1 MDNRFTLNESKE
13 MGLLS
18 EGVGDDIIKAVK
30 RSKFDVGL
38 ITKGINDLL
47 PDNLKF
53 SSLSCISPLLNPSSI
68 TAMLLIGVFCIIF
81 IDTSILVEK
90 VMDRLN

>member
-1 MDNRFTLNESKE
+1 MNINKFKSILKRMDNRFTLNESKE

-18 EGVGDDIIKAVK
+18 EGVGDDILKAVK
-30 RSKFDVGL
+30 RSKFDVGS

-53 SSLSCISPLLNPSSI
+53 SSLSNDFVLL
-68 TAMLLIGVFCIIF
+68 
-81 IDTSILVEK
+81 
-90 VMDRLN
+90 